1 MALTTQKVRASVA
14 LRPKAAVRSLLSS
27 SRKYT
32 WLTLNYFLMILLALF
47 FLFPTVFMLVS
58 SLKSDE
64 NQLLQDVS
72 TVKAFI
78 PYGDISLQN
87 YSDAMQRLPFGLYL

>member
-1 MALTTQKVRASVA
+1 MALTTQKVRTAVA
-14 LRPKAAVRSLLSS
+14 LRPKAAAGSLLSS

-32 WLTLNYFLMILLALF
+32 RLALNYLLLILLALF

-58 SLKSDE
+58 SLKDNE

-78 PYGDISLQN
+78 PYGDLSL
-87 YSDAMQRLPFGLYL
+87 